1 MIGGDIGGLRQNL
14 RLFLPSAKTRRVEIF
29 FRGCPP
35 FRLLRQRSR
44 QPRRRAM
51 ASSDPIEING
61 KQYRAVKEGLASVLA
76 PYQDESSSKGPK
88 GKNNDEGYQAVFY
101 NPIQQFNRDLSVLA
115 ILIFG
120 EGAIV
125 EKGAKAARAKQNS
138 RQKKKGRKDRTVEPQ
153 GDTAV
158 VNGRSDQPNHAKK
171 RKADDLDEGGDDETF
186 KRARVHDFE
195 ADDEELE
202 VLQLNGTSHDR
213 AGMNEEGSKENETI
227 HTVPKR
233 TAFTILDALSAT
245 GLRALRYAKEIPF
258 ATHIIANDVSKEAVK
273 SIELNIDHNEVG
285 KTVHSN
291 VGDARAYMYGKV
303 ADEKGPSDRH
313 VQRFDVIDLDPY
325 GTAAT
330 FLDAS
335 LQALQDGG
343 LLCVT
348 CTDAGVFASNGYPEK
363 AFALYGGIPAKGAF
377 SHEGGM
383 RLILNAI
390 ATSAARYGIAIEP
403 LLSLSIDF
411 YVRLFIR
418 IHKSPKDVKLL
429 PGTTMLVY
437 NCDAGCGAWNTQ
449 PLARNQGKE
458 DKVGTLIYKYSVA
471 QAPSAPPVCEHC
483 HTKTHLAGPMWGGPL
498 HNPYFVQRILDRIP
512 SLDTNTYT
520 TLDRLKGML
529 TLALEEDLTLA
540 SSNIPA
546 NTSAPRANSSSF
558 DESKII
564 PRLPPSVIDATP
576 FFFLPTFLA
585 KIVHC
590 NTPTDAQ
597 FRGALR
603 HLGYRVTRSHCKA
616 GGMKTNAPWTVIWE
630 VMREWVRQRSP
641 LKEGSLK
648 KTSPGWKIINRA
660 RGSETRWV
668 DTIKGGMRSLL
679 EDAETKGELVSVLKG
694 ALYGLETEKIPS
706 VEDEEKAAVNSKQ
719 QSNGTAMELPNTTD
733 VLPDP
738 GPKVNSMKIVFDEN
752 LGKELPRGKLVR
764 YQMNPREN
772 WGPMHRAAGS

>member
-1 MIGGDIGGLRQNL
+1 MIGGDIGGLRQIL
-14 RLFLPSAKTRRVEIF
+14 RPFLPSAKTRRVEIF
-29 FRGCPP
+29 FRDRSP
-35 FRLLRQRSR
+35 FRLLSQRSR
-44 QPRRRAM
+44 EPRRREM
-51 ASSDPIEING
+51 TSLDPIEING

-76 PYQDESSSKGPK
+76 PYRDEGSSKGPK
-88 GKNNDEGYQAVFY
+88 GKNNDEGNQAVFY

-120 EGAIV
+120 EGAVV

-138 RQKKKGRKDRTVEPQ
+138 RQKKKARKDRVVEPNGQ
-153 GDTAV
+153 TAGI
-158 VNGRSDQPNHAKK
+158 NGKSEQANHAKK
-171 RKADDLDEGGDDETF
+171 RKADAMDEDDDAETS
-186 KRARVHDFE
+186 KKARVDDFE
-195 ADDEELE
+195 ADEDELE
-202 VLQLNGTSHDR
+202 VMQLNGTSPDQ
-213 AGMNEEGSKENETI
+213 AGMNEQCRKDHDPI

-258 ATHIIANDVSKEAVK
+258 ATNIIANDVSKEAVK

-285 KTVHSN
+285 QTVHSN
-291 VGDARAYMYGKV
+291 VGDARAYMYSKV
-303 ADEKGPSDRH
+303 ADEKGPTERH

-325 GTAAT
+325 GTAAP
-330 FLDAS
+330 FFDSA

-363 AFALYGGIPAKGAF
+363 AFALYGGIPAKGAY

-437 NCDAGCGAWNTQ
+437 NCDAGCGAWSTQ

-471 QAPSAPPVCEHC
+471 QAPSAPQVCEHC
-483 HTKTHLAGPMWGGPL
+483 HTKTHLAGPMWAGPL

-512 SLDTNTYT
+512 SLDTNTYA

-546 NTSAPRANSSSF
+546 NTSAPRSGSNAT
-558 DESKII
+558 DDSKII
-564 PRLPPSVIDATP
+564 PRLPPSVVDATP

-585 KIVHC
+585 KILHC

-630 VMREWVRQRSP
+630 VMREWVRQKSP

-648 KTSPGWKIINRA
+648 KTSPGWKIVNKA

-668 DTIKGGMRSLL
+668 DTIKSGMMSLL
-679 EDAETKGELVSVLKG
+679 ENAETKEELISILKG
-694 ALYGLETEKIPS
+694 ALYGLETERVPS
-706 VEDEEKAAVNSKQ
+706 VEDEEKTAVNTRQ
-719 QSNGTAMELPNTTD
+719 QSNGTAIEQPNNVD

>member
-1 MIGGDIGGLRQNL
+1 MIGGDICGLRHIL
-14 RLFLPSAKTRRVEIF
+14 RPSLRSRGVASFVRGCRPLRFLSHQPNKPTRRD
-29 FRGCPP
+29 
-35 FRLLRQRSR
+35 
-44 QPRRRAM
+44 M

-76 PYQDESSSKGPK
+76 PYRIEGPSKGSK
-88 GKNNDEGYQAVFY
+88 GKNNDEGDQAVFY

-115 ILIFG
+115 ILTYG
-120 EGAIV
+120 EGAVV
-125 EKGAKAARAKQNS
+125 EKGARAARAKQNS
-138 RQKKKGRKDRTVEPQ
+138 KQKKKARKDRETEPQ
-153 GDTAV
+153 SKTSAI
-158 VNGRSDQPNHAKK
+158 NGKSEQPNHAKK
-171 RKADDLDEGGDDETF
+171 RKADELDQDGDGETS
-186 KRARVHDFE
+186 KKARVDDFE
-195 ADDEELE
+195 ADEDELE
-202 VLQLNGTSHDR
+202 VMQLNGTSHDQ
-213 AGMNEEGSKENETI
+213 AGMIEEGQKDNDTTQPVS
-227 HTVPKR
+227 KR
-233 TAFTILDALSAT
+233 TAFTILDALAAT

-258 ATHIIANDVSKEAVK
+258 ATNIIANDVSMEAVK

-285 KTVHSN
+285 RVVHSN
-291 VGDARAYMYGKV
+291 VGDARAYMYSKV
-303 ADEKGPSDRH
+303 ADDKAPSDRH

-325 GTAAT
+325 GTAAP
-330 FLDAS
+330 FFDAS

-363 AFALYGGIPAKGAF
+363 AFALYRGIPAKGAY

-390 ATSAARYGIAIEP
+390 ATSAAGYGIAIEP

-418 IHKSPKDVKLL
+418 VHKSPKDVKLL

-437 NCDAGCGAWNTQ
+437 NCDAGCGAWTTQ

-471 QAPSAPPVCEHC
+471 QAPLAQAVCEHC
-483 HTKTHLAGPMWGGPL
+483 RTKTHLAGPMWAGPL

-512 SLDTNTYT
+512 SLDNNTYT

-546 NTSAPRANSSSF
+546 NTSAPRSNPNGI
-558 DESKII
+558 DDSKII

-630 VMREWVRQRSP
+630 VMREWVRQKSP
-641 LKEGSLK
+641 IKEGSLK
-648 KTSPGWKIINRA
+648 RTSPGWKIMNRA

-668 DTIKGGMRSLL
+668 DTIKGGMTALL
-679 EDAETKGELVSVLKG
+679 ESAETKEELTSVLKG
-694 ALYGLETEKIPS
+694 ALYGLETERIPS
-706 VEDEEKAAVNSKQ
+706 VEDEEKTALSPEQ
-719 QSNGTAMELPNTTD
+719 QSRSTAMEQPNKVD
-733 VLPDP
+733 VLPKP
-738 GPKVNSMKIVFDEN
+738 GPKVNSMKIVFDED
-752 LGKELPRGKLVR
+752 LGKELPRGRLVR